1 MAKLINKKLAA
12 STLIEV
18 LIAMVIIMVIFSIAI
33 QVFSNVLN
41 TGVSYK
47 KLQVQNQLQ
56 LLSEQVRQKGYVE
69 EESLKIDS
77 VNYQLSTEPSDVA
90 GITKL
95 EIKAKLNGTNL
106 GSIKC
111 LFKEQAKREETDEN

>member
-18 LIAMVIIMVIFSIAI
+18 LIAMVIIMVVFAIAI

-90 GITKL
+90 GIAKL